1 MHQVI
6 SRSSADEQPGR
17 DTLLRVLS
25 SGCIPETE
33 LLENLGLF
41 IKRQTWCRYLFMLE
55 IYRQILDV
63 HGGVMEFGVRWGQ
76 NMALFSAFRG
86 IFEPY
91 NYNRKIVG
99 FDTFAGFPDVH
110 AKDGAA
116 TVIRPGGYNVSDAY
130 EETLEAVL
138 TAHETHSPISHIR
151 KFEILKGDVTETLD
165 AYLDRHPE
173 TLVALAYFDL
183 DLYRPTKH
191 CLEKIMPLVP
201 KGGVIAFDELNCGD
215 FPGESLAL
223 KEVAE
228 ISKLRIRRLPYSS
241 LTSYIV
247 VE

>member
-1 MHQVI
+1 MLNVI
-6 SRSSADEQPGR
+6 ENSSSMEKNGR
-17 DTLLRVLS
+17 DTLLEALTSRR
-25 SGCIPETE
+25 IPDAE

-41 IKRQTWCRYLFMLE
+41 VKRQSWCRYLFMLE

-76 NMALFSAFRG
+76 NMALFAAFRG

-91 NYNRKIVG
+91 NYNRKVIG

-110 AKDGAA
+110 AKDGTAS
-116 TVIRPGGYNVSDAY
+116 VIRPGGYAVAEGY
-130 EETLEAVL
+130 EQTLETML
-138 TAHETHSPISHIR
+138 SAHESQSPIPHIR

-173 TLVALAYFDL
+173 TIIALTYFDL
-183 DLYRPTKH
+183 DLYRPTRH
-191 CLEKIMPLVP
+191 CLERIMPLVP
-201 KGGVIAFDELNCGD
+201 KGGVIAFDELNCAD

-228 ISKLRIRRLPYSS
+228 ISKLRIRRLPYSP

>member
-6 SRSSADEQPGR
+6 SRSSADEQSGR
-17 DTLLRVLS
+17 DTLLQTLS
-25 SGCIPETE
+25 SGSIPETE
-33 LLENLGLF
+33 LLDNLGLF

-116 TVIRPGGYNVSDAY
+116 TVIRPGGYTVSDAY

-138 TAHETHSPISHIR
+138 TAHETQSPISHIR
-151 KFEILKGDVTETLD
+151 KFEMSIV
-165 AYLDRHPE
+165 
-173 TLVALAYFDL
+173 LA
-183 DLYRPTKH
+183 
-191 CLEKIMPLVP
+191 
-201 KGGVIAFDELNCGD
+201 
-215 FPGESLAL
+215 
-223 KEVAE
+223 
-228 ISKLRIRRLPYSS
+228 
-241 LTSYIV
+241 
-247 VE
+247 

>member
-1 MHQVI
+1 M
-6 SRSSADEQPGR
+6 
-17 DTLLRVLS
+17 LLEALS
-25 SGCIPETE
+25 SGCIPESE

-55 IYRQILDV
+55 IYRQIIDV

-110 AKDGAA
+110 SKDGMA
-116 TVIRPGGYNVSDAY
+116 TVIRPGGYAVSDAY
-130 EETLEAVL
+130 EETQ
-138 TAHETHSPISHIR
+138 SPISHIR
-151 KFEILKGDVTETLD
+151 KFEILKGDVIETLD

-173 TLVALAYFDL
+173 TLIALAYFDL

-201 KGGVIAFDELNCGD
+201 KGGVIAFDELNCSD